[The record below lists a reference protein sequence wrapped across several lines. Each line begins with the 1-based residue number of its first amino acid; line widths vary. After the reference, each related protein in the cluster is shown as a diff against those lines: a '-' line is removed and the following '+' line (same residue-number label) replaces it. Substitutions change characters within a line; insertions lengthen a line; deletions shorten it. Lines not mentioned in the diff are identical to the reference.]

1 MSIKSV
7 AIFSELKFSYEKTV
21 NCSKDVC
28 FKSSLDLFSK
38 CYLCLNNLNQI
49 LGNNFMCVSKDDNQ
63 ITPFENINYWFKSL
77 NKASLNPTI
86 KIL

>member
-28 FKSSLDLFSK
+28 FKSSLDLFSR
-38 CYLCLNNLNQI
+38 CY
-49 LGNNFMCVSKDDNQ
+49 V
-63 ITPFENINYWFKSL
+63 
-77 NKASLNPTI
+77 
-86 KIL
+86 